1 MLSLHLIHE
10 PVPITAS
17 MALKV
22 TGAAAAAVEDPQAQ
36 LEDGGGA
43 LFCPR
48 EE

>member
-1 MLSLHLIHE
+1 LIHE

-22 TGAAAAAVEDPQAQ
+22 TGAAAAAVEDLQAQ
-36 LEDGGGA
+36 LKDGDGA